1 MATLIE
7 AFGVAYSAGDVKVRL
22 LDRTLDGVSKIKY
35 GSKQKKENLYGMG
48 HEPVQRGHGNK
59 EYEGS
64 ITLKA
69 FEMDALQKAA
79 KTKNG
84 DITTIK
90 PFDIVVSYM
99 DADEKLIKT
108 DVIKYVEFTGDVRE
122 IKSGDMEI
130 ETECELVIGKIVRN
144 V

>member
-7 AFGVAYSAGDVKVRL
+7 AFGVSYSAGDIKVRL
-22 LDRTLDGVSKIKY
+22 LDRTLDGISKIKY

-48 HEPVQRGHGNK
+48 REPVQRGHGNK

-79 KTKNG
+79 KDG
-84 DITTIK
+84 DITAIK
-90 PFDIVVSYM
+90 PFDVIVSYM
-99 DADEKLIKT
+99 DAEEKLIKT

-122 IKSGDMEI
+122 IKSGDMDI
-130 ETECELVIGKIVRN
+130 ECECELVIGKILRN
-144 V
+144 T

>member
-7 AFGVAYSAGDVKVRL
+7 AFGVAYSAGDVKVRML
-22 LDRTLDGVSKIKY
+22 NRTLDGVSKIKY

-48 HEPVQRGHGNK
+48 REPVQRGHGNK

-69 FEMDALQKAA
+69 FEIDAIQKSA
-79 KTKNG
+79 KNG
-84 DITTIK
+84 DITSIK
-90 PFDIVVSYM
+90 PFDIVVSYL

-108 DVIKYVEFTGDVRE
+108 DVIGYVEFTGDTRE
-122 IKSGDMEI
+122 IKSGEMEI
-130 ETECELVIGKIVRN
+130 ETECELVIGKIDRN